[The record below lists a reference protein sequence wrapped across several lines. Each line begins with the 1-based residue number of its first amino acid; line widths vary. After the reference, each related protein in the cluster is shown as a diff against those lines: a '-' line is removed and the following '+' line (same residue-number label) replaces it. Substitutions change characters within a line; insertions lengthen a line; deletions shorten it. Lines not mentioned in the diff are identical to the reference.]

1 MARQPESTG
10 HDPQEMDNGI
20 DYRREL
26 EQARNHAAR
35 CGRDGTEASLEA
47 HWEVCCGDVL
57 CAEENLRSQNGTWEN
72 ASLAREFLD
81 TAHYLEGYD
90 DMLDNIYAAV
100 RRMRDALP
108 EHPRLTIGLLELER
122 TAIMR
127 IEALCGH
134 ELGAVEDVEAEL
146 SRYRHNVACADRGCF
161 DAIVDTGH
169 LKSDPI
175 EWSAAYEDIIDEA
188 DRRTYALL
196 KGFPRGMGFCLAY
209 WNARARVLETCY
221 GIRWRSP
228 AAMNPGVMFD

>member
-1 MARQPESTG
+1 M
-10 HDPQEMDNGI
+10 
-20 DYRREL
+20 
-26 EQARNHAAR
+26 
-35 CGRDGTEASLEA
+35 
-47 HWEVCCGDVL
+47 L

-81 TAHYLEGYD
+81 AAHYLEGCD
-90 DMLDNIYAAV
+90 DMLDNLYAAV
-100 RRMRDALP
+100 RRMRGALSD
-108 EHPRLTIGLLELER
+108 HPRLTIGLLELER
-122 TAIMR
+122 TVIMR

-134 ELGAVEDVEAEL
+134 ELGALEDVEAEL

-161 DAIVDTGH
+161 DAIVNMGH

-196 KGFPRGMGFCLAY
+196 EEYPRGMGFCLAY
-209 WNARARVLETCY
+209 WNARTRVLKTRY
-221 GIRWRSP
+221 GIDWKSP